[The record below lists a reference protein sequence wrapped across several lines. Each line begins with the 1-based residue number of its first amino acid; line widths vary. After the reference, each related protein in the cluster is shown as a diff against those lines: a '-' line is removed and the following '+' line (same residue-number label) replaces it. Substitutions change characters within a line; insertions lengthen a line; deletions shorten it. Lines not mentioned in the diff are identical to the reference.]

1 MDSILSVMASRW
13 DEHALTYEEKHHG
26 FRENERSA
34 WKAVLARELG
44 EDRSQQVLD
53 VGAGTGFLALL
64 AAEMGFPCTG
74 IDFSTGMLEVA
85 KKHAREQ
92 NLQIKFLHG
101 EIEKLPFADKT
112 FDVVMNRSVLW
123 TLLHPEVAM
132 KEWLR
137 VLKDGGSLIC
147 FHSEGKMKVN
157 HYPVEI
163 EEQLPLKGATAET
176 IRQLLEK
183 VGFIDTVARSLPEI
197 AATSINHGQHM
208 WYVIRGRK
216 NSPQEHQ
223 ATTLG

>member
-1 MDSILSVMASRW
+1 MDNVLSVMAGRW
-13 DEHALTYEEKHHG
+13 NEHALTYEEKHHG
-26 FRENERSA
+26 FRKDERSA

-44 EDRSQQVLD
+44 EDHSQQVLD
-53 VGAGTGFLALL
+53 VGTGTGFLALM

-74 IDFSTGMLEVA
+74 IDFSTGMLDVA

-92 NLQIKFLHG
+92 NLQITFIQGK
-101 EIEKLPFADKT
+101 IEKLPFADQT

-123 TLLHPEVAM
+123 TLLHPEVIM

-137 VLKDGGSLIC
+137 VLKNGGSLIC
-147 FHSEGKMKVN
+147 FHSEGKMKGN

-163 EEQLPLKGATAET
+163 EEQLPLKGAPAEA

-183 VGFIDTVARSLPEI
+183 VGFIDTVARPLPEVV
-197 AATSINHGQHM
+197 ATSINHGRRT

-216 NSPQEHQ
+216 NSRF
-223 ATTLG
+223 